1 VELASL
7 AFLLAGF
14 ALGALAA
21 FLALRGQARAARQ
34 AAQAEAQAR
43 LSAAEVR
50 LAERDRQILE
60 QGAQVARREEEALL
74 AGRELRAESERRAGL
89 EATLEQERRAAEEK
103 LGLLDE
109 AREKLS
115 DAFKALSAEVLQSS
129 SRSFLELAK
138 ASLEKYQEGARGD
151 LEKRQSAIAELL
163 APVRESLSKVD
174 AKIGEIEKGR
184 IDAYASLSQQVKS
197 MAETQQALRAEAGN
211 LVKALRTPQVRGR
224 WGEIQLR
231 RVVEIAGMVN
241 YCDFN
246 EQETVSGEAGRLRPD
261 LVVRLPGGKSVVV
274 DAKVP
279 LSAYLEAAEAPSE
292 AVRLAKLQEH
302 ARQVRDH
309 VTALSRKSYFD
320 QFQPAPEFV
329 VLFLPG
335 ESFFSAAL
343 EQDPS
348 LLEAGAGKNV
358 VLATPTT
365 LIALLKA
372 VAYGWK
378 QENLAENAREV
389 SALGR
394 ELHKRL
400 SDMGGHVAKLGRALS
415 GSVEAYNATVGSLE
429 SRVLVSA
436 RRFKE
441 LEASSVD
448 DAIEPLSPVEHAPRR
463 LAAPELVP
471 MAAELEGDPADDRP
485 ARGARARAAEP
496 A

>member
-1 VELASL
+1 VDFAHLA
-7 AFLLAGF
+7 LLAAGL

-21 FLALRGQARAARQ
+21 WLALLGQARAA
-34 AAQAEAQAR
+34 QAERSAQEAR
-43 LSAAEVR
+43 LG
-50 LAERDRQILE
+50 ERDRQIQELKAE
-60 QGAQVARREEEALL
+60 VARREEETLRAV
-74 AGRELRAESERRAGL
+74 RELRAESERRAGL
-89 EATLEQERRAAEEK
+89 EATLEQERHAAEEK
-103 LGLLDE
+103 LRLLDE
-109 AREKLS
+109 ARAKLS
-115 DAFKALSAEVLQSS
+115 DAFKALSSEVLQSS
-129 SRSFLELAK
+129 SRAFLELAR

-151 LEKRQSAIAELL
+151 LEKRQTAIAELL

-231 RVVEIAGMVN
+231 RVVEIAGMLN
-241 YCDFN
+241 YCDFS
-246 EQETVSGEAGRLRPD
+246 EQESVTTEAGRLRPD

-274 DAKVP
+274 DAKAP
-279 LSAYLEAAEAPSE
+279 LSAYLEAVEAQDE
-292 AVRLAKLQEH
+292 AVRRHKLLEH

-309 VTALSRKSYFD
+309 VAALSRKSYWD

-335 ESFFSAAL
+335 ESFYSAAL

-348 LLEAGAGKNV
+348 LLEAGAAKNV
-358 VLATPTT
+358 VIATPTT

-372 VAYGWK
+372 VAYGWR
-378 QENLAENAREV
+378 QEAVAENAREV
-389 SALGR
+389 SELGR

-400 SDMGGHVAKLGRALS
+400 SDMGSHLAKLGRALS
-415 GSVEAYNATVGSLE
+415 GSVEAYNAAVGSLE
-429 SRVLVSA
+429 SRVLPSA
-436 RRFKE
+436 RKFRE
-441 LEASSVD
+441 LEATRVD
-448 DAIEPLSPVEHAPRR
+448 DAIEPLAPVEQSPRR
-463 LAAPELVP
+463 LSAPELVP
-471 MAAELEGDPADDRP
+471 LPKAGDEAAEGERPGLP
-485 ARGARARAAEP
+485 ARPRRAAEP